1 MAFRQGT
8 AENGKILR
16 EDIDQP
22 AVDGAAAGHDAV
34 TGDLLFGHAEFG
46 AVMLHIHVEL
56 FEAAGIQQDIQ
67 PLARRQPALLV
78 LGLDALFPTTHAGGG
93 AAAFQFFQLLQHGC
107 ALPWCLP

>member
-1 MAFRQGT
+1 MAFRQRS
-8 AENGKILR
+8 AEHGEILG
-16 EDIDQP
+16 EDIDEP
-22 AVDGAAAGHDAV
+22 AIDGAAPGHDAV

-78 LGLDALFPTTHAGGG
+78 LGLDALFPTTHAGGVT
-93 AAAFQFFQLLQHGC
+93 AAFQFFQLLQHGC